1 MIPLYKPFMPA
12 ELPETDAILHSGALS
27 FGKWGREFEACLRS
41 FVGNQNLLTTNSY
54 SNAIHI
60 ALATLGLQPGDEVIA
75 SPMAC
80 LASNQPLVTF
90 GLKVVWADIDPH
102 TGTLDPES
110 VEKAITP
117 QTRLIYHN
125 HFCGYVGYVD
135 EIYDVAHRYGLLVID
150 DCVEAF
156 GSEYKGKKMGN
167 LGADASVFS
176 FQTVRLPNTIDG
188 GAIAFADEKCMGKAT
203 LIRDFGIDRP
213 RFRDKNTEIS
223 PDCDISLKGYAG
235 TMSDF
240 NSYIGCVQM
249 EQLPELLK
257 KQRKNAVDWENRFDN
272 TSYMI
277 KSLPIRKDVYP
288 NYWVFGILS
297 DDKERDMLMFRE
309 QGYYA
314 SGVHL
319 PNCYYSVFGR
329 QLVLK
334 GVQEF
339 YNMFFAL
346 PCGWWMGD

>member
-1 MIPLYKPFMPA
+1 MIPLFKPFMPA
-12 ELPETDAILHSGALS
+12 ELPEVDNILHSGVLS
-27 FGKWGREFEACLRS
+27 FGKWGREFENKLKA
-41 FVGNQNLLTTNSY
+41 FIGNDNILTTNTY

-90 GLKVVWADIDPH
+90 GLKVVWADIDPSI
-102 TGTLDPES
+102 GTLNPES
-110 VEKAITP
+110 VAKAITP
-117 QTRLIYHN
+117 KTKLIYHN

-135 EIYDVAHRYGLLVID
+135 EIYQIAREHGLLVID

-156 GSEYKGKKMGN
+156 GSEYNGKRMGN

-188 GAIAFADEKCMGKAT
+188 GAIAFSDAKYMAKAT

-213 RFRDKNTEIS
+213 RFRDQNGEIS
-223 PDCDISLKGYAG
+223 PDCDIALKGYAG
-235 TMSDF
+235 TVSDF

-249 EQLPELLK
+249 EHLEELLA
-257 KQRKNAVDWENRFDN
+257 KQKKNAVEWQNRFDQ
-272 TSYMI
+272 TSSMI
-277 KSLPIRKDVYP
+277 KAVPIRKGVSP
-288 NYWVFGILS
+288 NYWVFGVLS
-297 DDKERDMLMFRE
+297 DHKVDDMLMFRE

-319 PNCYYSVFGR
+319 PNCYYSVYGEQI
-329 QLVLK
+329 QLP

-339 YNMFFAL
+339 YNKFFAL
-346 PCGWWMGD
+346 PSGWWM